1 MARTTLPNDAY
12 VYDPGEAWGPSDYDA
27 THMFKIWGV
36 WSPTIFKDGGWRE
49 KVLGGWTISGI
60 FNAHSGFP
68 FTPVYAGQG
77 CGVIYAGS
85 RGNCDLRPASYLGGA
100 LDRVRRR
107 CLQAAGR
114 QLPGRRLGVLHG
126 NRLASRVRRSTR
138 SHRAPCRLGRCRDDP
153 GSSATRSAG
162 RATSTST
169 RRSARRSVCRRRRG
183 WATPRELEFRANFF
197 NLFNQVNLYN
207 VQNNILDAHFGE
219 AQDGLAG
226 RTIEMQ
232 VRFSF

>member
-1 MARTTLPNDAY
+1 MDDGSNNFANDAY

-27 THMFKIWGV
+27 THMLKIWGV

-49 KVLGGWTISGI
+49 KALGGWTISGI

-100 LDRVRRR
+100 LDEYDDDAFKR
-107 CLQAAGR
+107 
-114 QLPGRRLGVLHG
+114 PGG
-126 NRLASRVRRSTR
+126 NFPGGGSMFFTNPLAWMGRRSTR

-153 GSSATRSAG
+153 GSSATRSAV
-162 RATSTST
+162 RATSTSM
-169 RRSARRSVCRRRRG
+169 RR
-183 WATPRELEFRANFF
+183 
-197 NLFNQVNLYN
+197 
-207 VQNNILDAHFGE
+207 
-219 AQDGLAG
+219 
-226 RTIEMQ
+226 
-232 VRFSF
+232 